1 MTRIWTSRDGASIRT
16 VPLIRPGA
24 AGSFR
29 PGSNSDLLPFEI
41 AFMKRSP
48 AFLLALLALLLGS
61 SAIEAQSIPSPY
73 RFVEKGQ
80 EAGIFSGYF
89 SAASDRF
96 GLGPKSA
103 PAFGARYAVG
113 LSGTIALETVAT
125 MAATPRDVVNPNRVE
140 GDRVIEEAESLL
152 TLLEA
157 RLRFALTGRRT
168 WHGLQP
174 FVLIGVGV
182 GWDSQGAQAEDALL
196 ADEDQ
201 FDFGTKFTGSFGG
214 GFRYLI
220 TDRFHFRGD
229 ATAMLYQIG
238 VPDGFREAGLGL
250 GDVAESEWVTS
261 NMLTLGFAFRF

>member
-1 MTRIWTSRDGASIRT
+1 
-16 VPLIRPGA
+16 
-24 AGSFR
+24 
-29 PGSNSDLLPFEI
+29 
-41 AFMKRSP
+41 MKRSP
-48 AFLLALLALLLGS
+48 APLLALLALLVGS
-61 SAIEAQSIPSPY
+61 AGLQAQSIPSPY

-80 EAGIFSGYF
+80 EAGVFAGHF
-89 SAASDRF
+89 SAAKDRF

-113 LSGTIALETVAT
+113 VSGALALEGLVT
-125 MAATPRDVVNPNRVE
+125 MSAAPRDVINPNRVE
-140 GDRVIEEAESLL
+140 GDRVIEEAETLL

-157 RLRFALTGRRT
+157 RIRFALTGRRT

-174 FVLIGVGV
+174 FVLVGVGV

-196 ADEDQ
+196 AEEDQ

-214 GFRYLI
+214 GFRYML
-220 TDRFHFRGD
+220 TDRFHIRGD

-238 VPDGFREAGLGL
+238 VPDGFRETDLNF

-261 NMLTLGFAFRF
+261 QMFTLGFAFRF